1 MYSAYKLNK
10 QVDNIQ
16 PWCTP
21 FPIWNQSV
29 VPCPVLSVASWPA
42 YRFLKRQVRWSGIP
56 FCKHK
61 LLFCMGF
68 SLAVVNGGNS
78 LVAVH
83 GFLIAVASLVE
94 NHGLLG
100 TWAQCLQLPGFRA
113 QAQQLW
119 YMGLVALWLK
129 GSSRIRDWILLWQAD
144 SLPLSHQGSPLCCW
158 SCSWCQL
165 SWCSDCSLIRG

>member
-1 MYSAYKLNK
+1 
-10 QVDNIQ
+10 
-16 PWCTP
+16 
-21 FPIWNQSV
+21 
-29 VPCPVLSVASWPA
+29 
-42 YRFLKRQVRWSGIP
+42 
-56 FCKHK
+56 
-61 LLFCMGF
+61 MGF

-119 YMGLVALWLK
+119 YMGLVAL
-129 GSSRIRDWILLWQAD
+129 
-144 SLPLSHQGSPLCCW
+144 
-158 SCSWCQL
+158 
-165 SWCSDCSLIRG
+165 